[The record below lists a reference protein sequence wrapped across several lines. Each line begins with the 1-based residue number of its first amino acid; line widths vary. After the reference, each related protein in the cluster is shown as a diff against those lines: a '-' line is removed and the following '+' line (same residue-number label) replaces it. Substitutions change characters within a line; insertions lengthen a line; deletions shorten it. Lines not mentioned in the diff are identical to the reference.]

1 MSEEKPFR
9 VSMKRLED
17 IVSELERNDIEL
29 ETAISYF
36 EEGLQLVNQCDSQLK
51 NFEEKV
57 ITLMNTYQ
65 KDEDEHGTI

>member
-29 ETAISYF
+29 ETAISFF

>member
-1 MSEEKPFR
+1 MNEEKPFR
-9 VSMKRLED
+9 QSMKRLEE

-29 ETAISYF
+29 EAAISYF

-57 ITLMNTYQ
+57 VTLMNTYQ
-65 KDEDEHGTI
+65 KDDENHGAI